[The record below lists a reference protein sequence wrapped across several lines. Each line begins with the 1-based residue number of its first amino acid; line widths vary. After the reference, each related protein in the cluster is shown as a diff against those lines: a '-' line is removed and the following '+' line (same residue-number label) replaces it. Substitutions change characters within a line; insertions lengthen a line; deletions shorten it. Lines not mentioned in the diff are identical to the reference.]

1 MVAIKSGEK
10 ENKMAKAIGSFLA
23 IYVMAVVAW
32 IVFYTSQSIA
42 LKILSWIAV

>member
-10 ENKMAKAIGSFLA
+10 ENKLAKAIGSMLG

-32 IVFYTSQSIA
+32 IIFYTSQSIA
-42 LKILSWIAV
+42 LKIISWIAE